1 MTITAQSCK
10 WTDLVSRSYMKYKQG
25 FVKRWRHNA
34 CSSFS
39 QHRNPITFSRLDS
52 QPRITTKDNTNPPPL
67 PSSDNTDI
75 RGIPRTK
82 HFLWLTIQLGTS
94 PPLLSPKSYWQ
105 TVLVTLPIP
114 RMTKHIHI
122 WLQTKKNKSFIIS
135 PSTLYSRS
143 YTYIGDFID
152 LIWVSNIYI
161 TPIKGLQ
168 NHQDFSGQDIR
179 ERDSQRIGGG
189 SHIMYLLMNSSTL
202 CIAVRT

>member
-52 QPRITTKDNTNPPPL
+52 QPRITTILPPL

-82 HFLWLTIQLGTS
+82 HFLWLTIQLATF

-114 RMTKHIHI
+114 WMTKHIHI

-179 ERDSQRIGGG
+179 ERERQLEDRRRKSYYVLI
-189 SHIMYLLMNSSTL
+189 NE
-202 CIAVRT
+202 

>member
-52 QPRITTKDNTNPPPL
+52 QPRITTILPPL

-82 HFLWLTIQLGTS
+82 HFLWLTIQLATF

-114 RMTKHIHI
+114 WMTKHIHI
-122 WLQTKKNKSFIIS
+122 WLQTKKNKSFIIR

-179 ERDSQRIGGG
+179 ERQLEDRRRKSYYVLI
-189 SHIMYLLMNSSTL
+189 NE
-202 CIAVRT
+202 